1 MSAMDFVLTA
11 GDNGKPFTLHP
22 GNSGELRLPE
32 TPTTGYVWTVDCA
45 SSILAVGEGE
55 FTPQH
60 TGLGGGG
67 ERRWVIAAKTAGTS
81 TLSLKRWREWE
92 GDASVIERYQVT
104 FNITP
109 APASS

>member
-22 GNSGELRLPE
+22 GSRGELHLPE
-32 TPTTGYVWTVDCA
+32 TPTTGYVWAIGGSPT
-45 SSILAVGEGE
+45 ILAVGEGE
-55 FTPQH
+55 FTPQG

-67 ERRWVIAAKTAGTS
+67 ERRWVITAKTAGTS

-92 GDASVIERYQVT
+92 GDASVIERYQVS
-104 FNITP
+104 FNVTP
-109 APASS
+109 ASASS